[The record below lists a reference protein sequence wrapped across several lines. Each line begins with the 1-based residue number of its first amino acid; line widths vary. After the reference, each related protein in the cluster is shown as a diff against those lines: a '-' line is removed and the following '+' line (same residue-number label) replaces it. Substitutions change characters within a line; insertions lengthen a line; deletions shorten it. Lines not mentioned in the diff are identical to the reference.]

1 MRAKGSDAVR
11 FHLVDRID
19 AWEPGRSATARKLTS
34 NQETYWVPDGSG
46 RPVMPSAL
54 VLESVCQSATW
65 LILLGSELSR
75 RATLLAV
82 EEVRQLGVVRPG
94 AVLDIE
100 VSVESMAETAAV
112 VNGAVHVEGTPV
124 LTATRIMCGL
134 MPADELDDPS
144 ETHRLAR
151 LLSRKELV
159 R

>member
-1 MRAKGSDAVR
+1 MR

-19 AWEPGRSATARKLTS
+19 TWEPGRSAAGRKLTS
-34 NQETYWVPDGSG
+34 NQETYWVRDDSG
-46 RPVMPSAL
+46 RAVMPSAL
-54 VLESVCQSATW
+54 VLECVCQTATW
-65 LILLGSELSR
+65 LIMLGSGLAQ

-82 EEVRQLGVVRPG
+82 EEVRQLRAVRPG
-94 AVLDIE
+94 DVLDID
-100 VSVESMAETAAV
+100 VQVESMADTAAV
-112 VNGAVHVEGTPV
+112 VNGVVRVDGEPV

-134 MPADELDDPS
+134 MPADELDDPT